1 MPYACVGVVPA
12 QMYPSKPLRTHK
24 LTLVAMADAVIV
36 DHLPHLSLYT
46 VPSITA
52 VPRPIFHGVYPQLH
66 SWSWNSSTV
75 GSISPRAF
83 RRRIVRYWPPLG
95 CRHRAC
101 VICVICVICVYTTSG
116 VCDTHRRLT
125 LSTSHAEQIINRSS
139 SRWSA
144 WWFSLQ
150 QYSST
155 VHATVHATVH
165 LHLTARADR
174 FLICMIYS
182 TSCCRVRAAQRCM
195 VYNMFPGLD
204 LHCTDPAQHPLTAG

>member
-12 QMYPSKPLRTHK
+12 QMYPSKPLRTRK

-150 QYSST
+150 QYSS
-155 VHATVHATVH
+155 
-165 LHLTARADR
+165 
-174 FLICMIYS
+174 CYSSCYSSS
-182 TSCCRVRAAQRCM
+182 TSDSQGR
-195 VYNMFPGLD
+195 
-204 LHCTDPAQHPLTAG
+204 